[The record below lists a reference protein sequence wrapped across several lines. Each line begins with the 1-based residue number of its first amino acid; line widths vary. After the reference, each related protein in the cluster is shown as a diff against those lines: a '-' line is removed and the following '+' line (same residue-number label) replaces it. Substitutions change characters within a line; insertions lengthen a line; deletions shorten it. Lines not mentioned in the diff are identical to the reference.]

1 MNAMAKKWADG
12 ERNIRKRKG
21 GCWEGRYTAGHD
33 LEAGKPIYK
42 NVLGRTQGEANP
54 KAAIEEIK
62 GLDVTMMGKYIVGAW
77 MDKWFK
83 NYAKI
88 KVRSSSHHAYQGYI
102 DNHIKPDIGEVPL
115 EKLTSLE
122 LQKVC
127 KKLLNSGRID
137 RVESK
142 RQPRGLSPK
151 TVRNICQVIA
161 SAMKP
166 AKEKKIIAT
175 DPTEGCALPKLEHR
189 EMKTL
194 SVEQLASFLREAK
207 ESGVFEMYYVEMAT
221 GLRRGELLGLK
232 WEDIDLEQ
240 GDLRVKR
247 QIARI
252 NGEVIEAPLKTKNA
266 YRTLPLAEDT
276 IVVLK
281 QQRKKV
287 GSSPWVFPSPTGGPI
302 SPDSVLHMLHR
313 VLKRAGLP
321 KVRFH
326 DLRHTFATLALQ
338 NGVDIK
344 TVSGMLGHFSA
355 GFTLDT
361 YAHVTTAAQ
370 KEAAKAME
378 RVLTAAL

>member
-122 LQKVC
+122 LQKIC

-151 TVRNICQVIA
+151 TVRNICQIIT

-194 SVEQLASFLREAK
+194 PVEQLTSFLQEAK
-207 ESGVFEMYYVEMAT
+207 ESGVFEMYYAELAAR
-221 GLRRGELLGLK
+221 LRKGELLGLK
-232 WEDIDLEQ
+232 WEEIDLDR
-240 GDLRVKR
+240 GGLWVKR
-247 QIARI
+247 HGARI
-252 NGEVIEAPLKTKNA
+252 NGEVAASLKTKNA
-266 YRTLPLAEDT
+266 NQTLPPAEDT
-276 IVVLK
+276 IQVLK
-281 QQRKKV
+281 QQRKKTSAV
-287 GSSPWVFPSPTGGPI
+287 PGCFPHPPAVYLTGQRPAYTPPGAETGGSASGQVPRFTAYI
-302 SPDSVLHMLHR
+302 R
-313 VLKRAGLP
+313 TAGP
-321 KVRFH
+321 PERGRYQ
-326 DLRHTFATLALQ
+326 DDIRDAGALQ
-338 NGVDIK
+338 RGVHPAYLCPRHH
-344 TVSGMLGHFSA
+344 SGPEG
-355 GFTLDT
+355 GG
-361 YAHVTTAAQ
+361 
-370 KEAAKAME
+370 
-378 RVLTAAL
+378 